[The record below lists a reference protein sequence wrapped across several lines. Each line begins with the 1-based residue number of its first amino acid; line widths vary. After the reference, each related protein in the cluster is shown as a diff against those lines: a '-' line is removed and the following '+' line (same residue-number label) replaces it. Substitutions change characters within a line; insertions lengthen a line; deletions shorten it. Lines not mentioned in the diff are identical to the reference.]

1 MSAPPPILLL
11 MGVAGAGKTT
21 VALALA
27 ETLGVAFQEGD
38 VLHPP
43 ENVAKMRAGTPL
55 EDADRWPWLDRI
67 AAQIDRWRA
76 EGVGGVV
83 TCSALKRAY
92 RERLLNGRTG
102 VRLVHL
108 SGAPGLIR
116 TRMAARRD
124 HYMPPSLLDSQLA
137 ILEHP
142 TPEERAI
149 VVDID
154 APPAEIAERVRA
166 ALGEGG

>member
-1 MSAPPPILLL
+1 MAPPILLL

-27 ETLGVAFQEGD
+27 STLGVAFQEGD
-38 VLHPP
+38 ALHPP
-43 ENVAKMRAGTPL
+43 QNVAKMRAGTPL
-55 EDADRWPWLDRI
+55 DDADRWPWLDRI

-76 EGVGGVV
+76 DGVGGVV

-92 RERLLNGRTG
+92 RDRLLGGRAD

-108 SGAPGLIR
+108 SGAPELIR
-116 TRMAARRD
+116 ARMAARRD
-124 HYMPPSLLDSQLA
+124 HYMPLSLLDSQLA

-142 TPEERAI
+142 MPDERAI

-154 APPAEIAERVRA
+154 APPEQIAERVRA